1 MLGLTDPELW
11 HIHCSLHVSAQRCSD
26 TWLQDNKTQH
36 DEKSAIV
43 GTWKKLKLM
52 YWFILHEYCFD
63 TRTNIGIDTIE
74 IWISPPILKGGYLLW
89 QVGIVRGKKKMEI
102 IETGQNR
109 NYERN
114 LMTCAIVVFK
124 ATGSEKMI
132 MEKRWSVHQ
141 QHPLAE

>member
-1 MLGLTDPELW
+1 MT
-11 HIHCSLHVSAQRCSD
+11 
-26 TWLQDNKTQH
+26 
-36 DEKSAIV
+36 
-43 GTWKKLKLM
+43 
-52 YWFILHEYCFD
+52 
-63 TRTNIGIDTIE
+63 
-74 IWISPPILKGGYLLW
+74 GGHSE
-89 QVGIVRGKKKMEI
+89 GKEENGDHT
-102 IETGQNR
+102 ETGQNR